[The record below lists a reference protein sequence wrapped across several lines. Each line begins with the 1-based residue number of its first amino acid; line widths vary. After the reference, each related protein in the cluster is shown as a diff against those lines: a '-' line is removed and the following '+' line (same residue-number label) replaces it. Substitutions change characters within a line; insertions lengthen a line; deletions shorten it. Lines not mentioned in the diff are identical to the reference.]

1 MSQLELWTEQESI
14 QLQYHEQVIEKGL
27 ETFYEVGQSLSF
39 IREKRLYRKEF
50 KTFEEYCQE
59 KWGRSRR
66 WANLII
72 KSSEVIGVLES
83 GNHGSQI
90 PEAERQ
96 ARPLTKLDTPEQQ
109 AEAWENAIANSESG
123 KPTAKEVAIEVEKL
137 QEKIKQ
143 LEESKTSLESE
154 KSKLNQLVVN
164 QKLLVEQATN
174 EAAEQKR
181 LVERSNVMLQSE
193 AERIAKLKA
202 EKLSKEYEEKLA
214 KELEAAKSDHAEALA
229 KFKANPD
236 PETKKA
242 LEKLKGEEARIS
254 NELDTLQRRLK
265 DARSV
270 GQNQAAMVST
280 VNNFFGLFENAVKA
294 HPNILIAVASPLVDD
309 AHADRMEDMAD
320 FLEEFAGKLRK
331 ALTDRQFNQA
341 TQVQAVEVEIV
352 EDDEDLED
360 F

>member
-27 ETFYEVGQSLSF
+27 ETFYEVGQSLMF
-39 IREKRLYRKEF
+39 IRENRLYRKDF

-59 KWGRSRR
+59 KWGRSRS
-66 WANLII
+66 WANKVI
-72 KSSEVIGVLES
+72 SASEVAGFIGNGEHVPQ
-83 GNHGSQI
+83 NQ
-90 PEAERQ
+90 RQ
-96 ARPLTKLDTPEQQ
+96 VQPLTKLDTPEQQ
-109 AEAWENAIANSESG
+109 AEAWENAVANSESG
-123 KPTAKEVAIEVEKL
+123 KPTAKEVAVEVEKL

-143 LEESKTSLESE
+143 LEESKANLESE

-294 HPNILIAVASPLVDD
+294 HPNILIAAASPLVDD

-331 ALTDRQFNQA
+331 ALCDRQFNQA
-341 TQVQAVEVEIV
+341 THIESVEVEV
-352 EDDEDLED
+352 VQDDEDLED